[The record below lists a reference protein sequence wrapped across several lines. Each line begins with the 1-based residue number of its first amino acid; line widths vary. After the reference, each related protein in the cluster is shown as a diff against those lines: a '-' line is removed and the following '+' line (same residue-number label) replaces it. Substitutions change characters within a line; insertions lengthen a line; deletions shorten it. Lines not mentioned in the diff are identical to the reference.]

1 MGVTF
6 ITGGAGAIG
15 RASARALVR
24 DGWRVVLA
32 DIDED
37 EVQRVA
43 ADLGGQAI
51 AWLLSDEASDVSG
64 ACVDVPGGT
73 TLH

>member
-32 DIDED
+32 DIDE
-37 EVQRVA
+37 EEKKWSRVVKQIG
-43 ADLGGQAI
+43 LKPQ
-51 AWLLSDEASDVSG
+51 
-64 ACVDVPGGT
+64 
-73 TLH
+73 